1 MTQTRKAEGHI
12 PKFTLAMLHP
22 RYWPVWLGLL
32 LVALVAFLPH
42 RVRDA
47 LAGKVGRA
55 VGRVAKSQRRRAAI
69 NLSYCFPELSDAERE
84 VLIDKTFATAA
95 QVMLAMAELALRS
108 KSFLDSRTRF
118 IGFEHVEQ
126 VKASGRNII
135 FMVPHA
141 WAIDFP
147 GIIMASKGM
156 PIAAMFNP
164 HRNPLVDWIWNSV
177 RLRFGGRLHTRQ
189 DGIKAFLSSV
199 RQGYCGYYL
208 PDQDHGAEKSEFV
221 DFFATYKATLPGL
234 GKMMKV
240 CNAAVIPLFPVYNSQ
255 EGMFEMHIRPPMD
268 DLQDAEPAVA
278 ARRMNEEIEILVKPN
293 PEQYIWILKLLKTRR
308 EGEIEP
314 YSRTDL

>member
-47 LAGKVGRA
+47 LAAKLGHFAGRK
-55 VGRVAKSQRRRAAI
+55 AKRQRRRAEI
-69 NLSYCFPELSDAERE
+69 NLTCCFPEMTASERE
-84 VLIDKTFATAA
+84 KLVDKTFATAA
-95 QVMLAMAELALRS
+95 QVMLAMTELALRS
-108 KSFLDSRTRF
+108 KLFLDSRTRF

-164 HRNPLVDWIWNSV
+164 HDNLLVDWIWNRV

-255 EGMFEMHIRPPMD
+255 EGVFEMHIRPPMD
-268 DLQDAEPAVA
+268 DLQDADPVTA

-293 PEQYIWILKLLKTRR
+293 PEQYIWFLKLLKTRK
-308 EGEIEP
+308 EGETSP
-314 YSRTDL
+314 YESESL

>member
-42 RVRDA
+42 RMRDA
-47 LAGKVGRA
+47 LAAKLGHFAGRK
-55 VGRVAKSQRRRAAI
+55 AKRQRRRAEI
-69 NLSYCFPELSDAERE
+69 NLDCCFPEMTASERAKL
-84 VLIDKTFATAA
+84 VDKTFATAA
-95 QVMLAMAELALRS
+95 QVMLAMTELALRS

-164 HRNPLVDWIWNSV
+164 HDNLLVDWIWNRV

-255 EGMFEMHIRPPMD
+255 EGVFEMHIRPPMD
-268 DLQDAEPAVA
+268 DLQDADPVTA
-278 ARRMNEEIEILVKPN
+278 ARRMNEEIEILVRPN
-293 PEQYIWILKLLKTRR
+293 PEQYIWFLKLLKTRK
-308 EGEIEP
+308 EGEISP
-314 YSRTDL
+314 YESESL

>member
-1 MTQTRKAEGHI
+1 MTREKKAAGHV
-12 PKFTLAMLHP
+12 PKFTLSMLHP
-22 RYWPVWLGLL
+22 RYWLVWCGLFI
-32 LVALVAFLPH
+32 VALLAFLPH
-42 RVRDA
+42 KLRDA
-47 LAGKVGRA
+47 VAGRIGRFA
-55 VGRVAKSQRRRAAI
+55 GRKAKKQRHRAEI
-69 NLSYCFPELSDAERE
+69 NLRYCFPHLSDTERNE
-84 VLIDKTFATAA
+84 LIDNTFSTAA
-95 QVMLAMAELALRS
+95 QVMLAMTELAIRS
-108 KSFLDSRTRF
+108 KGFLDSRTRF
-118 IGFEHVEQ
+118 IGFEHVDA

-164 HRNPLVDWIWNSV
+164 HRDILIDWIWNRV

-221 DFFATYKATLPGL
+221 DFFSTYKATLPGL

-240 CNAAVIPLFPVYNSQ
+240 CNAAVIPLLPVYNSK
-255 EGMFEMHIRPPMD
+255 EGIFEMHIRPAMD
-268 DLQDAEPAVA
+268 DLQEADNVTA
-278 ARRMNEEIEILVKPN
+278 ARRMNEEIEHLVMPN
-293 PEQYIWILKLLKTRR
+293 PEQYIWILKLLKTRK
-308 EGEIEP
+308 EGDTSP
-314 YSRTDL
+314 YSDDEQ